1 MIDGNLIGVFQKFKT
16 QKNSIGESVREWFD
30 VVDKNG
36 FLDYVTGDTDYEMNA
51 KIQQSTHIFICDWFD
66 CGILEITSE
75 NARLLINNQVYQIL
89 LIDDPMGMHQH
100 LEIYLEFV
108 GGQVITE

>member
-16 QKNSIGESVREWFD
+16 QKNSIGESVHEWFD
-30 VVDKNG
+30 VLNKNG
-36 FLDYVTGDTDYEMNA
+36 FLDFANGQTNYETNA

-66 CGILEITSE
+66 CDALEITSE

-100 LEIYLEFV
+100 LEIYLKFV